1 MYTPPVPNVDQN
13 ERIQELQK
21 TAASSPG
28 SIRYDAATTPSGN
41 VEHSLQIRDKGQR
54 TSAPT
59 SGSTSRGVLMRAGE
73 SLYNFLLGG
82 VAGSVGATLVY
93 PIDLVKTRMQ
103 NQRTGANGELMY
115 RNSAECAKSVFSNE
129 GFLGFYRGLIPQL
142 IGVAPEKA
150 IKLTMNDL
158 VRNLTS
164 DADGNVSLPNEILA
178 GGAAGGSQ
186 VVFTNP
192 LEIVKIRLQVAG
204 ELRSA
209 GEQVSV
215 SALQIIRQLGL
226 VGLYRGAV
234 ACLWRDIP
242 FSAIY
247 FPLYSH
253 LKTDMFHE
261 KTHKLTFGEL
271 VSAASLAGMPAAFL
285 TTPADVIKTR
295 LQVEAR
301 KGQATYRGITDCFV
315 QILSKEGPSAFF
327 KGSLARVLR
336 SSPQFGATLVT
347 YEYLKKFVPYPFETA
362 KEARITDTMR
372 SEDYVPTQ
380 SALKLV
386 TGLHGQRRS

>member
-164 DADGNVSLPNEILA
+164 DADGNCLLYTSD
-178 GGAAGGSQ
+178 AAD
-186 VVFTNP
+186 
-192 LEIVKIRLQVAG
+192 E
-204 ELRSA
+204 
-209 GEQVSV
+209 
-215 SALQIIRQLGL
+215 
-226 VGLYRGAV
+226 
-234 ACLWRDIP
+234 
-242 FSAIY
+242 
-247 FPLYSH
+247 
-253 LKTDMFHE
+253 
-261 KTHKLTFGEL
+261 
-271 VSAASLAGMPAAFL
+271 
-285 TTPADVIKTR
+285 
-295 LQVEAR
+295 
-301 KGQATYRGITDCFV
+301 
-315 QILSKEGPSAFF
+315 
-327 KGSLARVLR
+327 
-336 SSPQFGATLVT
+336 
-347 YEYLKKFVPYPFETA
+347 
-362 KEARITDTMR
+362 
-372 SEDYVPTQ
+372 
-380 SALKLV
+380 
-386 TGLHGQRRS
+386 